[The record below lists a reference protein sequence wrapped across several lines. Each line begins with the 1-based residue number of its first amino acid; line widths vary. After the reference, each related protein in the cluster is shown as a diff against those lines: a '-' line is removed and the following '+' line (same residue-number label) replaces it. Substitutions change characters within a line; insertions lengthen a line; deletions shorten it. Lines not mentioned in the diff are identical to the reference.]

1 MRYTALVLALVLVG
15 CASQPPPAAPPI
27 AYTPPPKIVVPPD
40 PYADHSPDVVA
51 AIKNNQTPTL
61 QDGIAVLFPYSAN
74 QQWTLYCQPLRAT
87 EIRLNPDEW
96 TDKDSVVLGD
106 SVRWTIKVGEQ
117 AVMVEPLGTSA
128 DPNMTSNLIIH
139 TNKRSYHLMLKLGG
153 RPMPAIAWYYPTQ
166 VRQADTARQLAQRQ
180 AAAEESP
187 APGPENPPAGAV
199 APTVGHSTE
208 STPTAAAQAAQPAQR
223 VTE

>member
-1 MRYTALVLALVLVG
+1 
-15 CASQPPPAAPPI
+15 
-27 AYTPPPKIVVPPD
+27 VVT
-40 PYADHSPDVVA
+40 

-106 SVRWTIKVGEQ
+106 ATRWAIKVGDQ

-139 TNKRSYHLMLKLGG
+139 TNKRSYHLMLKLRAKAMSAVG
-153 RPMPAIAWYYPTQ
+153 WYYPAQ
-166 VRQADTARQLAQRQ
+166 VRQADAARQVAQR
-180 AAAEESP
+180 E
-187 APGPENPPAGAV
+187 
-199 APTVGHSTE
+199 
-208 STPTAAAQAAQPAQR
+208 AAAQAADTTTPAPTPTTTQQEAAR
-223 VTE
+223 

>member
-1 MRYTALVLALVLVG
+1 
-15 CASQPPPAAPPI
+15 
-27 AYTPPPKIVVPPD
+27 
-40 PYADHSPDVVA
+40 VVA

-61 QDGIAVLFPYSAN
+61 HDGIAVLYPYSAN

-117 AVMVEPLGTSA
+117 AVMVEPLGTTA

-139 TNKRSYHLMLKLGG
+139 TNKRSYHLMLKLSG
-153 RPMPAIAWYYPTQ
+153 RPMPAVAWYYPAQ
-166 VRQADTARQLAQRQ
+166 VRQADAARQLAQRQ
-180 AAAEESP
+180 AAAQTADTPAAAP
-187 APGPENPPAGAV
+187 APTQTQQE
-199 APTVGHSTE
+199 
-208 STPTAAAQAAQPAQR
+208 AAR
-223 VTE
+223 